1 MILKAVCNET
11 MLTAE
16 KIPPRA
22 ELGKLVDNMFT
33 LYTRKTQCIHT
44 LYFLVLEGTGKI
56 SHKNYNGCCV
66 SPACVLSQN
75 RGKHLNLML

>member
-1 MILKAVCNET
+1 MILKAVCNGT
-11 MLTAE
+11 MKRLKRFRLE
-16 KIPPRA
+16 RDSK
-22 ELGKLVDNMFT
+22 KLVDMFT

-56 SHKNYNGCCV
+56 SHKNYNDCGV